1 MARQGSSHQC
11 RMWSRSRAEKLQ
23 EEKYDN
29 DSMGWQEVVEEEE
42 RSFGR

>member
-1 MARQGSSHQC
+1 MQNVEQEQG
-11 RMWSRSRAEKLQ
+11 RKTE

-29 DSMGWQEVVEEEE
+29 DSMGWQEVVVEEEE